1 MLARRRIL
9 RLLQVGSQRIT
20 GCRLECSPFSSTALK
35 TVVNEKSNF
44 VAKPRRTGWKYSKDG
59 EAWRNALIEDLQK
72 ELKAEHKRYSVMQ
85 ANRAQHALLIR
96 YAIVDD
102 VPSVISVIHQ
112 RVRTIANRGKLNQE
126 DDQFLSIGL
135 LVVQRSI
142 DRMLRDQ
149 EKLNSSD
156 ALSAFFSFANLWDR
170 MRFFGND
177 MRLASLLLFETFD
190 KWSQVRASDESSSE
204 IDQILVAMEKRL
216 RKLVKTV
223 STADS
228 RLCLSSS
235 DRDRLTRL
243 LAEFD
248 AGSSRKNH
256 LLSES
261 TSYDK
266 NTTLLDHL
274 REPLPK
280 ESYLGN
286 QFQLEDVPKEC
297 YMNKFR
303 AHIALEKS
311 PWLYVENYMG
321 SGKEA
326 SQCSAEQLIES
337 WNWHGKIKET
347 LERLMKER
355 VQNPLRTIVNVL
367 PTAEMAKMILD
378 SLKAV
383 CSQGQNL
390 VPISLFQ
397 YELVGPILRT
407 VHSKFVER
415 LGIDETEMWS
425 SVFADYVAL
434 FDDEEISRLHTHREW
449 WIKCCRRAGIHPSH
463 QIPFEDFH
471 SDTRQQIATFL
482 TQAVMEACKFPSLNK
497 RGSTQMLDAFSLR
510 NVAIEEESR
519 ITDEGRVTLSKM
531 LAINT
536 KLINLL
542 DEHPFEYIVFPT
554 HQLPMTIPPRPWC
567 DGGIGG
573 PEYTRRTM
581 ILRNLAEYKHIDIN
595 TQMQKRLKSPVQ
607 ARPVFDALNQLGSTP
622 WRINEPMLD
631 VLCQVFEMSS
641 DASRAELLD
650 TLSVPLRSD
659 TVEVP
664 EFKDFF
670 GEAVQLGE
678 VDKARYADYS
688 RRKAEAIKKRN
699 ELNSL
704 WYWMKYRIVL
714 ARHFR
719 GQTLFFPHNMDFR
732 GRVYPISPYLSH
744 MGDDVNR
751 CILKFAKGRPLGDH
765 GFQWLKLHCINL
777 TGKMKRDSIADRL
790 TEADRLLDE
799 MVDSA
804 NHPLDGRGW
813 WLESEEPWQTLA
825 ACMELRDALAFPGK
839 IEEFVSHLAV
849 HQDGSCNG
857 LQHYAALGRDKEG
870 GREVNLLSS
879 PTPNDVY
886 SSVATRVEQKRLE
899 DEKGG
904 PNMEIARRLREAMPQ
919 PVPRKVIKQTV
930 MTTVYGVTL
939 YGAALQIKRQL
950 KALDIDNDDTA
961 KFAQYLTHKT
971 FASLHDAFTC
981 SMKLKDWF
989 RDCAKGVSDLLRT
1002 MEWVTPLGLP
1012 VVQPYVVAKEKQ
1024 GRVIHVPVSTKQVG
1038 AFPPNLVHSL
1048 DSCHMMLTSVDC
1060 SRRGITFAAVHD
1072 CFWTHASTVDEMSRL
1087 CREQFVRLHKEPIVQ
1102 QCSDWFHSHYLTG
1115 PHIELMPPE
1124 DLAHFRKLF
1133 TLQIQPGSLNIND
1146 VKDSVYFFR
1155 LGFMKRKHCKTTM
1168 ASVTGHPIDYVTLR
1182 DAGRQSWFANLV
1194 SLGFAVHKS

>member
-1 MLARRRIL
+1 MIPPSFADFVILCTSRHDSTPDYLETCAMSSVLMLARRRIL

-35 TVVNEKSNF
+35 T
-44 VAKPRRTGWKYSKDG
+44 
-59 EAWRNALIEDLQK
+59 
-72 ELKAEHKRYSVMQ
+72 
-85 ANRAQHALLIR
+85 
-96 YAIVDD
+96 
-102 VPSVISVIHQ
+102 
-112 RVRTIANRGKLNQE
+112 
-126 DDQFLSIGL
+126 FLSIGL

-378 SLKAV
+378 SLKA
-383 CSQGQNL
+383 
-390 VPISLFQ
+390 

-1102 QCSDWFHSHYLTG
+1102 QSSSNPYFV
-1115 PHIELMPPE
+1115 I
-1124 DLAHFRKLF
+1124 
-1133 TLQIQPGSLNIND
+1133 TLL
-1146 VKDSVYFFR
+1146 SV
-1155 LGFMKRKHCKTTM
+1155 
-1168 ASVTGHPIDYVTLR
+1168 
-1182 DAGRQSWFANLV
+1182 LV
-1194 SLGFAVHKS
+1194 